1 MRKERTMSEGKAD
14 IRKITRGF
22 QVTLPQGF
30 RQRHGLNVGDVVEMV
45 EVGGELRV
53 QPVEITRKHL
63 QAELNQVFQQAD
75 EIRDPSLE
83 VSSDEEAM
91 EVANKEIEQRRK
103 EKK

>member
-1 MRKERTMSEGKAD
+1 MSEGKSD

-22 QVTLPQGF
+22 QVTLPLGF

-53 QPVEITRKHL
+53 QPVEITRKHM
-63 QAELNQVFQQAD
+63 QAELNQVFEQAD
-75 EIRDPSLE
+75 DIRAPSLD
-83 VSSDEEAM
+83 VSSDEEEI
-91 EVANKEIEQRRK
+91 EVANEEIEQRRK

>member
-1 MRKERTMSEGKAD
+1 MPEGKSD

-53 QPVEITRKHL
+53 QPVEIKRKHV

-75 EIRDPSLE
+75 GIRDPSLE
-83 VSSDEEAM
+83 VSSDEEAI
-91 EVANKEIEQRRK
+91 EVANEEIKQRRK
-103 EKK
+103 KKTQ

>member
-1 MRKERTMSEGKAD
+1 MRNEHPMMEGKSD

-45 EVGGELRV
+45 EVGGELHV
-53 QPVEITRKHL
+53 QPVEITRKHI

-83 VSSDEEAM
+83 AASD
-91 EVANKEIEQRRK
+91 KERE
-103 EKK
+103 

>member
-1 MRKERTMSEGKAD
+1 MSEGKAD

-53 QPVEITRKHL
+53 QPVEITRKHT
-63 QAELNQVFQQAD
+63 QAELNQAFQQAD

-83 VSSDEEAM
+83 VSSEEEAM